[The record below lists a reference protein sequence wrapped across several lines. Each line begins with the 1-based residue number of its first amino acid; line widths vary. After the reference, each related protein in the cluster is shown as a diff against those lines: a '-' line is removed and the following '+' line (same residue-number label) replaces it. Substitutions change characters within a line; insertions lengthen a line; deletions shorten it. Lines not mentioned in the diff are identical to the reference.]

1 MKSNGLLLPLV
12 INQTVL
18 MEVLP
23 LILLLL
29 LLWAGVTAQKVCT
42 NKTVTANAICMLMV
56 CQLSGLK
63 TTTDVKFL
71 LNPTALIKIDSMKTP
86 ITA

>member
-42 NKTVTANAICMLMV
+42 NKTVTANAIWVMMV

-63 TTTDVKFL
+63 TATDVKFL
-71 LNPTALIKIDSMKTP
+71 LYPTVMMSKDTMKTP